1 MNKQKVMK
9 RAINVLAF
17 KMRTVKEMSDK
28 LSEKCD
34 DEEIVNDVL
43 FELCQK
49 KLLDDLNYATLYI
62 QDGVNL
68 KGKGFFRLQMELEEK
83 GVDRNVIKRAIEASG
98 VDEYSAVLSYI
109 ESYTQGK
116 TFESYNDV
124 EKLKAHLARRG
135 FTFDVINQAVW
146 ESGIMQGIYII

>member
-1 MNKQKVMK
+1 MDNAKREKVLK

-28 LSEKCD
+28 LMEKCD

-43 FELCQK
+43 FELCQR

-68 KGKGFFRLQMELEEK
+68 KQKGFFRIQMELEEK
-83 GVDRNVIKRAIEASG
+83 GVDRSVINRAIEASG
-98 VDEYSAVLSYI
+98 VDEFAAVLNYI
-109 ESYTQGK
+109 EIYTQGK
-116 TFESYNDV
+116 TFEDYKDV

-135 FTFDVINQAVW
+135 FTFDVINSAVR
-146 ESGIMQGIYII
+146 EIM

>member
-1 MNKQKVMK
+1 MNTKRDKVLK
-9 RAINVLAF
+9 RAINVLAH

-28 LSEKCD
+28 LMEKCD

-62 QDGVNL
+62 QDSINL
-68 KGKGFFRLQMELEEK
+68 KQKGLFQISMELEEK
-83 GVDRNVIKRAIEASG
+83 GVDRNVINRAIEASE
-98 VDEYSAVLSYI
+98 VDEFAAVLNYI
-109 ESYTQGK
+109 EVYTRAK
-116 TFESYNDV
+116 TFESYKDV

-135 FTFDVINQAVW
+135 YTFDVINLAVR
-146 ESGIMQGIYII
+146 ELGI